1 MSAKPQEKP
10 ESNPSQKPESNPS
23 EKEVVMD
30 VKETGAKTRKR
41 RRRKAAADGGEP
53 TTVTKAD
60 ADVSTSVPV
69 PATVAR
75 KVIPAVTSITVPVK
89 KPVVVL
95 APPKKKVPKVL
106 LVPKGTPTVK
116 PIVKKT
122 FKAKRVAVTI
132 NNTAKTQ
139 KQHRSIVQ
147 DVDAMTDDQVRAAAC
162 SVKLSRRETVGKA
175 PITLLRQMIKDYQIM
190 KKMLH

>member
-10 ESNPSQKPESNPS
+10 QEKPD

-69 PATVAR
+69 AVAR
-75 KVIPAVTSITVPVK
+75 KVAPVVTNTTILAK

-95 APPKKKVPKVL
+95 APPKKKVPKVM
-106 LVPKGTPTVK
+106 LVPKGTPAVK
-116 PIVKKT
+116 PVVKKT

>member
-1 MSAKPQEKP
+1 MSTKP
-10 ESNPSQKPESNPS
+10 ESNPSQKPD

-41 RRRKAAADGGEP
+41 RRRKAAAEGGEP

-60 ADVSTSVPV
+60 ADVITHTPVPV
-69 PATVAR
+69 PVTKKVAP
-75 KVIPAVTSITVPVK
+75 VVTILAK

-106 LVPKGTPTVK
+106 LVPKGTPAVK

>member
-1 MSAKPQEKP
+1 
-10 ESNPSQKPESNPS
+10 
-23 EKEVVMD
+23 MD

-60 ADVSTSVPV
+60 AEMITPAPAPVPV
-69 PATVAR
+69 TKKVAP
-75 KVIPAVTSITVPVK
+75 VVTIPVK

-106 LVPKGTPTVK
+106 LVPKGTPAVK

>member
-1 MSAKPQEKP
+1 
-10 ESNPSQKPESNPS
+10 
-23 EKEVVMD
+23 MD

-41 RRRKAAADGGEP
+41 RRRKAAAEGGEP

-60 ADVSTSVPV
+60 AEVITHV
-69 PATVAR
+69 PAPVAK
-75 KVIPAVTSITVPVK
+75 KVAPVVTIPAK

-106 LVPKGTPTVK
+106 LVPKGTPAVK

>member
-1 MSAKPQEKP
+1 
-10 ESNPSQKPESNPS
+10 
-23 EKEVVMD
+23 MD

-75 KVIPAVTSITVPVK
+75 KVIPAVTSMAK

-106 LVPKGTPTVK
+106 LVPKGTPAVK